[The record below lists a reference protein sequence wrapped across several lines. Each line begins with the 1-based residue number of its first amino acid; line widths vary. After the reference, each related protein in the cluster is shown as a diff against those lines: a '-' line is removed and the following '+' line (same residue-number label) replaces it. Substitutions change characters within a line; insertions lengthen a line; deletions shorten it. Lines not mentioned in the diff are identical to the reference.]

1 MSFLDKLS
9 ALTPFGKKVEV
20 LEYFFALNITSE
32 KLTAALWTLDG
43 KQLKILDEASEDYS
57 SLDDLT
63 PTTDKLLDA
72 VVGAREVDVA
82 KILFGVPPSWLL
94 EENLKEEYLKVLRSL
109 VKELELTPMA
119 YVESSRALGHFLEK
133 KEGVPTTAI
142 LVGFETHHLSVTV
155 LRAGKIDGTKVVSR
169 AENTG
174 GAIEKAL
181 LNFTNVET
189 LPSKILIYGSK
200 LSGLKDDLLSY
211 PWMSKLSFLHYPK
224 IETLP
229 EDTDIKSI
237 CLAGASEI
245 NEDAHIVEHQKN
257 AENEKIGVITSD
269 KHQLQNDEK
278 EENIKPVKE
287 DVKEGEGDEGSGFI
301 VGDVSVS
308 EKEEIEDDQEVEKGE
323 IEADEDNLSEDVPFE
338 EEGLVVPEE
347 ASLAEIDDF
356 EKDLTVSS
364 PALDEKPD
372 KPKMKFSLK
381 KYLPRKLKH
390 VSILAVVIGIVVV
403 LLAAYLFL
411 PKADIKIFVE
421 PKVVEKDTQVTADP
435 NQKTVNEDDKIIPG
449 KLVETEASGS
459 KKDTASGKKQIGDP
473 AKGTVLI
480 YNKTFE
486 SKTISKG
493 TILTSGN
500 GFKFSLDVSV
510 NIASAS
516 STDSGITY
524 GKENRTVTAAVV
536 GADSNLPSG
545 SELTVGNFSS
555 SQVSAKAE
563 GNFSGGTSKEVTV
576 VSEADQKRLLAS
588 LSSDL
593 RKEAQQKLQEKLQSM
608 KILEESLAE
617 EVTKK
622 SFNKNINDQATEFS
636 LNLTN
641 KYKGTAF
648 EEKDLKLIVSK
659 LVNTQVPEG
668 FQLNLEDTETQA
680 DVSKLEKDGKLIFLA
695 RFKAKLLPK
704 IDTDKVM
711 KQIKGKSVLE
721 AIDIIKKMENVLGAE
736 INTSPKLPP
745 ILQRVPYFS
754 KNIKIEVGLK

>member
-9 ALTPFGKKVEV
+9 VLTSFGKKVEV
-20 LEYFFALNITSE
+20 PEYFFALNITSE
-32 KLTAALWTLDG
+32 KLTAALWNLDG
-43 KQLKILDEASEDYS
+43 KQLKILDEASDDYS
-57 SLDDLT
+57 SLDDIT
-63 PTTDKLLDA
+63 HIADKLLDA
-72 VVGAREVDVA
+72 VVGAREVDVT
-82 KILFGVPPSWLL
+82 KILFGVPSSWLL
-94 EENLKEEYLKVLRSL
+94 EENLKEEYLKILRGL

-133 KEGVPTTAI
+133 KEGVPVTAI
-142 LVGFETHHLSVTV
+142 LVGFEMHHLAVTV
-155 LRAGKIDGTKVVSR
+155 LRAGKLDGTKVVAR
-169 AENTG
+169 GENIG
-174 GAIEKAL
+174 AAIEKAL

-189 LPSKILIYGSK
+189 LPSKILIYGPK

-211 PWMSKLSFLHYPK
+211 SWMSKLSFLHYPK

-229 EDTDIKSI
+229 EDTEAKSI

-245 NEDAHIVEHQKN
+245 NQDAYIVEYQKSHD
-257 AENEKIGVITSD
+257 NEKIGLVT
-269 KHQLQNDEK
+269 K
-278 EENIKPVKE
+278 EEKTKPIKQYLEEDLKE
-287 DVKEGEGDEGSGFI
+287 DEQSSGFI

-308 EKEEIEDDQEVEKGE
+308 KTKEIESDQESEKGE
-323 IEADEDNLSEDVPFE
+323 IEADEDNLSEDVSLE
-338 EEGLVVPEE
+338 EEGLAVPEDANLVE
-347 ASLAEIDDF
+347 SDDF
-356 EKDLTVSS
+356 EKDLAAPS
-364 PALDEKPD
+364 PVLDEKP
-372 KPKMKFSLK
+372 KLKFSLK
-381 KYLPRKLKH
+381 KYLPKKLKH
-390 VSILAVVIGIVVV
+390 ISILAVVIGVFAI
-403 LLAAYLFL
+403 LLVTYLLL

-449 KLVETEASGS
+449 KLVETEVSGS

-480 YNKTFE
+480 YNKTFD

-493 TILTSGN
+493 TILTSSN
-500 GFKFSLDVSV
+500 GLKFSLDVSV

-524 GKENRTVTAAVV
+524 GKENRTVTALAV
-536 GADSNLPSG
+536 GADSNLSSG
-545 SELTVGNFSS
+545 SELTVGNFAN

-576 VSEADQKRLLAS
+576 VSETDQKRLLAS

-593 RKEAQQKLQEKLQSM
+593 RKQAQQKLQEKLPTM
-608 KILEESLAE
+608 KILEEALAE
-617 EVTKK
+617 EIIKK

-636 LNLTN
+636 LNLTT

-704 IDTDKVM
+704 IDTEKVI
-711 KQIKGKSVLE
+711 KQIKGKSLND
-721 AIDIIKKMENVLGAE
+721 AIETIKRMENVLGSE
-736 INTSPKLPP
+736 IIISPSLPP
-745 ILQRVPYFS
+745 LLQRLPLLS